1 MVGPQRIFAD
11 VDQLQGA
18 NSRRSSVRHVAI
30 GQVDAGA
37 GATASAAAGASAKA
51 ALRTGHSHIV
61 FEAFGSPIG
70 FDFVAL
76 RGDVA
81 TEMGAEVALAD
92 GLKLVA
98 TLPRLDPRSPQ
109 GGVAPGLE
117 GRLYR
122 ATQDGR
128 ELLETWSSGA
138 IEVVV
143 PGPGVYRVEVWMTPR
158 QLAPYL
164 GAVAANYTETPV
176 PWIYS
181 GAIFVR

>member
-1 MVGPQRIFAD
+1 MPLGEDDPLDRIGPEEEGVGALWRGEPDARA
-11 VDQLQGA
+11 QLVVIGSSA
-18 NSRRSSVRHVAI
+18 GGIEALSR
-30 GQVDAGA
+30 
-37 GATASAAAGASAKA
+37 
-51 ALRTGHSHIV
+51 
-61 FEAFGSPIG
+61 
-70 FDFVAL
+70 
-76 RGDVA
+76 
-81 TEMGAEVALAD
+81 
-92 GLKLVA
+92 LVA

-122 ATQDGR
+122 ATKDGR